1 MEIWME
7 NIFFKI
13 HIFVIAVQQRFP
25 LTDWAISFFLKRD
38 TFFCVLLEVEKSAD
52 LV

>member
-1 MEIWME
+1 MEILME
-7 NIFFKI
+7 NSFFEV

-25 LTDWAISFFLKRD
+25 LTDWAIWFFLKRD